1 MMQLIRNAGNG
12 HRLYAH
18 LTIQD
23 MLLIKGLYK
32 TWWKEQQGKS
42 IHEIRKEWE
51 GKDIINSSS
60 TSVKIFY
67 KWI

>member
-12 HRLYAH
+12 HRLYAR

-42 IHEIRKEWE
+42 IREIREEWE
-51 GKDIINSSS
+51 AKGILNSRN
-60 TSVKIFY
+60 IFY